1 MFALEARA
9 IFQRCHINPV
19 IHLYEPI
26 ESCRTSTA
34 VPSAMTT
41 PTSTPSIRDLAPLET
56 GGRRAREGFL
66 FQDHVA
72 AGFLIEMLERSE
84 LEEVWCEAHDDI
96 TLLWSRDAPEVEFV
110 QVKSEISDQL
120 WSLSR
125 VCKRDG
131 SRVGTSV
138 YEKSLANDREMIE
151 HRSFRLVLAQ
161 GVVRP
166 LRRFHAP
173 EQAPDADRDL
183 STLGRVLGKWP
194 LAGVRSPAGNGADYW
209 LARLRI
215 DVGELIAVQN
225 QNRVRLYGH
234 ALGTGAFL
242 MPDQLDQCYL
252 RLVGLAA
259 DAATR
264 RRSVSEPERL
274 TRTQVIAFVEDLYE
288 TIDVGSRRSP
298 AAKLREKLH
307 EAGLPEGDII
317 GAEDLRKRYRL
328 QSLDR
333 AFLDLRPAA
342 RDVPDDVR
350 ARLNE
355 LRSELYSASSPE
367 TGIEFHTRCLHA
379 MADLHSRAS
388 GTAPSVAFYQGA
400 MYEQTERCVHRFVR
414 A

>member
-1 MFALEARA
+1 
-9 IFQRCHINPV
+9 
-19 IHLYEPI
+19 
-26 ESCRTSTA
+26 
-34 VPSAMTT
+34 MTT
-41 PTSTPSIRDLAPLET
+41 PTSSPSIRDLAPLET

-72 AGFLIEMLERSE
+72 AGFLIEMLECSE
-84 LEEVWCEAHDDI
+84 LDEVWCEAHDDI
-96 TLLWSRDAPEVEFV
+96 TLLRTRDAPEVEFV
-110 QVKSEISDQL
+110 QVKSEIRDQL

-125 VCKRDG
+125 VCARDG
-131 SRVGTSV
+131 GRVGTSV
-138 YEKSLANDREMIE
+138 YEKSLANDRKTIE
-151 HRSFRLVLAQ
+151 HRSFRLVLVQ

-173 EQAPDADRDL
+173 EHAPDATRDL
-183 STLGRVLGKWP
+183 TTLRRVLDNWP
-194 LAGVRSPAGNGADYW
+194 LASVRSPAGNGADYW

-225 QNRVRLYGH
+225 QNLVRLNRQ
-234 ALGTGAFL
+234 AVGTGAVL
-242 MPDQLDQCYL
+242 MPDQLEQCYL

-259 DAATR
+259 DAAAR
-264 RRSVSEPERL
+264 RRTVSAPERL
-274 TRTQVIAFVEDLYE
+274 TRTQVIAFVEGLYE

-298 AAKLREKLH
+298 AAKLREKLQ

-317 GAEDLRKRYRL
+317 GAEELRKRYRL
-328 QSLDR
+328 RSLDR
-333 AFLDLRPAA
+333 AFLDLKPTA
-342 RDVPDDVR
+342 RDVPDDVC

-367 TGIEFHTRCLHA
+367 TGIAFHTRCLHA

-388 GTAPSVAFYQGA
+388 EAAPSVAFYQGA